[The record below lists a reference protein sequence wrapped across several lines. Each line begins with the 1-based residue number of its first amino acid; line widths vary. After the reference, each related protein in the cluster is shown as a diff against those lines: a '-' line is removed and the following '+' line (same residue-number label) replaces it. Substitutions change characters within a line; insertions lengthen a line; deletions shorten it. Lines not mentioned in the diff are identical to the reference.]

1 MIDAGIKFVTWL
13 DDVIF
18 NLPYSQLQSF
28 VDELFCTNLVHS
40 SDSFSNWLPVFT
52 FSLFSY

>member
-1 MIDAGIKFVTWL
+1 MINTNVKFVTWL